1 MAVFSLSLFLYRCL
15 TRITQYCVL
24 LFESVA
30 DECESN
36 SQNML
41 CEWSMWLTQAAL
53 LFTASVLTACAQHG
67 RALRDA
73 CSPAEGRCE
82 RGECLGVLS
91 APALVCNHT
100 VVPYRRCGATR
111 APCQGELAW
120 RSPCPSAMSPVTQF
134 PTAACA
140 VLRSNG

>member
-1 MAVFSLSLFLYRCL
+1 MAGEYV
-15 TRITQYCVL
+15 
-24 LFESVA
+24 
-30 DECESN
+30 SN

-41 CEWSMWLTQAAL
+41 CEWWLRLTQAPS
-53 LFTASVLTACAQHG
+53 LFIAVVLTACAQHG

-82 RGECLGVLS
+82 RGQCLGLLS

-111 APCQGELAW
+111 TPCHGTRAW
-120 RSPCPSAMSPVTQF
+120 RSRCPSGVCLWSSCQPSPQCCLR
-134 PTAACA
+134 CA
-140 VLRSNG
+140 PL